1 VPNWQPNWEDVR
13 WNWAKA
19 EAAASE
25 LDNRAGALGS
35 DSDARQTASTF
46 AAAEWRGVYRR
57 QFDDDLT
64 SSQRDVWNESAEL
77 HAEAARVRRA
87 SEMAREEQARRER
100 DRARWRAEK
109 AAEDAAAARAR
120 AHARQ
125 LAQQQTAS
133 GG

>member
-13 WNWAKA
+13 WNWAAA
-19 EAAASE
+19 EVAASGLDHRADGLE
-25 LDNRAGALGS
+25 LESGVW
-35 DSDARQTASTF
+35 QQASNF
-46 AAAEWRGVYRR
+46 ATPEWRGVYRL
-57 QFDDDLT
+57 QFDDELT
-64 SSQRDVWNESAEL
+64 SSQSDVSNESAQL
-77 HAEAARVRRA
+77 HLEAARIRRA
-87 SEMAREEQARRER
+87 SELAREEQTRRER

-125 LAQQQTAS
+125 LAQQQAAS